1 MRVFHLKFGNWS
13 ITIEKGFPS
22 KLMHNFTMCKRKRS
36 KQTQPAR
43 CTTLLRLNP
52 IQNVISSATIGAVHV
67 RWMCLCVGAWR
78 SLCVRSGKISNVEQT
93 KRVWKENTRDFLARS
108 GYVLLLCGSVLCMS
122 FRRFVFSFFSL
133 VVSCVFFILSFRFV
147 QKKSFTC
154 FWVYLRLFVV
164 ASYLYI
170 DFLLTAISCL
180 PVSFILP
187 VIVSLQEFLYAIR
200 FVYIFALAE
209 HRLTTFRSH
218 FV

>member
-1 MRVFHLKFGNWS
+1 MRVFHLIFGNWS

-22 KLMHNFTMCKRKRS
+22 KLMHNFTMCKRKRN

-122 FRRFVFSFFSL
+122 FRRFVFFFFFL
-133 VVSCVFFILSFRFV
+133 VVSCIFLFF
-147 QKKSFTC
+147 
-154 FWVYLRLFVV
+154 
-164 ASYLYI
+164 
-170 DFLLTAISCL
+170 
-180 PVSFILP
+180 
-187 VIVSLQEFLYAIR
+187 
-200 FVYIFALAE
+200 
-209 HRLTTFRSH
+209 H
-218 FV
+218 FVLYKKNRLLVFESICVCS

>member
-13 ITIEKGFPS
+13 ITIEKGFSS
-22 KLMHNFTMCKRKRS
+22 KLMHNFTMCKRKRN

-122 FRRFVFSFFSL
+122 FRRFVFSFFFSL
-133 VVSCVFFILSFRFV
+133 CLVFF
-147 QKKSFTC
+147 
-154 FWVYLRLFVV
+154 Y
-164 ASYLYI
+164 
-170 DFLLTAISCL
+170 
-180 PVSFILP
+180 SFI
-187 VIVSLQEFLYAIR
+187 SFCTKKN
-200 FVYIFALAE
+200 
-209 HRLTTFRSH
+209 RLLVFESIC
-218 FV
+218 VCS